1 MISINVARGLA
12 ALSVF
17 VYHYGVGPVVAKY
30 TGIAEF
36 NWISLPGAVYGVT
49 LFFVISGFCIHGSEW
64 RRLQKNHGTLNIRQ
78 YFERRVR
85 RIYPLYVV
93 ALLLSC
99 LLSWIQGKPPGI
111 ADFFSHLFLFH
122 GFSGEYFNT
131 INLVLWTIS
140 IEACFYLIYPA
151 WLILR
156 LRVGLSKAL
165 IYGSLA
171 SAASCLF
178 TVVHLYPYGL
188 PARWFFLNVWGGW
201 LVGAWMAEVSEQ
213 TPEIFRKWPWWSAGA
228 VIWIIGLFAE
238 AASLYEGRWLILAF
252 PVRIYLCAW
261 PLSALVVN
269 EGRLAKCRGF
279 TGMIVQSL
287 TWVGLAGYSL
297 YILHEPLTE
306 VRALIQDKVDF
317 GSFKLIFQIGWFFVI
332 LGVSWM
338 SYRYLELRF
347 IKSQQKE

>member
-1 MISINVARGLA
+1 MAAPTGNMICINVARGLA

-17 VYHYGVGPVVAKY
+17 VYHYGVGPVLAKY
-30 TGIAEF
+30 SGIAQF
-36 NWISLPGAVYGVT
+36 NWISVPGAIYGVA

-64 RRLQKNHGTLNIRQ
+64 RRLQKSNRTLNICQ
-78 YFERRVR
+78 YFKRRVR

-99 LLSWIQGKPPGI
+99 LLNWMQAKPPGI
-111 ADFFSHLFLFH
+111 ADFFSHLFLLH

-178 TVVHLYPYGL
+178 TAVYLYPYGL
-188 PARWFFLNVWGGW
+188 PSRWFFLNVWGGW
-201 LVGAWMAEVSEQ
+201 LVGAWMAELFEQ
-213 TPEIFRKWPWWSAGA
+213 KPEIFRKWQWWSAGS
-228 VIWIIGLFAE
+228 VLWIIGLSAE

-261 PLSALVVN
+261 PLSALVLN
-269 EGRLAKCRGF
+269 ETRLAEYQGF
-279 TGMIVQSL
+279 TRWCVRQL
-287 TWVGLAGYSL
+287 AWVGLAGYSL
-297 YILHEPLTE
+297 YILHGPLTE
-306 VRALIQDKVDF
+306 VRTLIQNKLDF
-317 GSFKLIFQIGWFFVI
+317 GSFKLIFQIGWFFGI
-332 LGVSWM
+332 LGV
-338 SYRYLELRF
+338 
-347 IKSQQKE
+347 